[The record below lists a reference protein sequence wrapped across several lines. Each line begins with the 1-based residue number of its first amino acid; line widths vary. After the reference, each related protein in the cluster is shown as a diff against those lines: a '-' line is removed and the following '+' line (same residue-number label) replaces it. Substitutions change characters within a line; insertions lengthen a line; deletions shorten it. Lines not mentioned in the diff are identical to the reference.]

1 MCACV
6 RAGSSS
12 LPQEKE
18 DKRDLSG
25 QALLEYRSEAALRLH
40 HTRLAGLSDRW
51 TLSFLLLLSLA
62 LSWLIGYF
70 QASSALLVLL
80 GVGALLIGRGRWQ
93 QAVEGARLEAE
104 LKAQR
109 KMSSQLRGESAEWVN
124 FLLNRW

>member
-1 MCACV
+1 MCV
-6 RAGSSS
+6 HVYGSSS

-18 DKRDLSG
+18 DKRNLSG

-51 TLSFLLLLSLA
+51 TLSFLLLLSLT

-80 GVGALLIGRGRWQ
+80 GVGALVIGRGRWQ

-104 LKAQR
+104 LKVQR